1 MVEPIAFLRA
11 RAKFACGDDIYTNL
25 MVVNFTGPGGIEA
38 SAYCCNVNIDI
49 DGEPQAYGPAD
60 NPRIKPKER
69 LRNGG
74 FRSPEQN
81 QAMKD
86 TYEAAKKTV
95 QDLEQKKADII
106 AKSKPSDDPAKP
118 TVPPP
123 DPAAM
128 AKLDKEIEKATNAM
142 KKAAIFWYAKE
153 RPKYFGEKFWHWYG
167 PFSMTPED
175 ADKAKPFLEPDSAA
189 KLLRRPQ
196 LDNVHKPELE
206 DAFGR
211 YPVIQSDFE
220 PGPGYYVGAFPLRAN
235 RAFPDW
241 DQRSYLP
248 PDSRDQVPNAAI
260 STKLEGVTSLR
271 LFDQVLGMRLD
282 TGATLTMPFLDHGL
296 EYKVGECSIRAFEG
310 LGGILA
316 ADANMSNNDFIVLY
330 LAFAHSATQSTD
342 SMLMRFAAAPNADDF
357 PVMLA
362 FIAQAT
368 LDAKARGVAKVAA
381 DPVTNFQHWKA
392 SQGTRSPGILP
403 AAFTAVDQALSK
415 SGFSPFAQR
424 VLRRH
429 PSLLSGGPW
438 LKPP

>member
-1 MVEPIAFLRA
+1 MCERAVGTMVQPITFLRA
-11 RAKFACGDDIYTNL
+11 GAKFACGDNIYTNL

-38 SAYCCNVNIDI
+38 SAYYCDLEHRHRRRAAGLWPGRQPGTSSQRKGC
-49 DGEPQAYGPAD
+49 GTEGSST
-60 NPRIKPKER
+60 E
-69 LRNGG
+69 
-74 FRSPEQN
+74 EN

-118 TVPPP
+118 AVPL

-128 AKLDKEIEKATNAM
+128 EKLDKEIEKATNAM

-206 DAFGR
+206 DAYGR

-220 PGPGYYVGAFPLRAN
+220 PGPGYYVGAFPLRVN

-248 PDSRDQVPNAAI
+248 PNSRTRSQRGDIDEARGRDQPSPVR
-260 STKLEGVTSLR
+260 S
-271 LFDQVLGMRLD
+271 
-282 TGATLTMPFLDHGL
+282 GARH
-296 EYKVGECSIRAFEG
+296 
-310 LGGILA
+310 
-316 ADANMSNNDFIVLY
+316 
-330 LAFAHSATQSTD
+330 
-342 SMLMRFAAAPNADDF
+342 AP
-357 PVMLA
+357 
-362 FIAQAT
+362 
-368 LDAKARGVAKVAA
+368 R
-381 DPVTNFQHWKA
+381 
-392 SQGTRSPGILP
+392 
-403 AAFTAVDQALSK
+403 
-415 SGFSPFAQR
+415 
-424 VLRRH
+424 
-429 PSLLSGGPW
+429 
-438 LKPP
+438 